1 MPSQAQILADKPRFG
16 SFKTMFGPHR
26 VRYYTATGP
35 DRVIRRGPKFVVI
48 KAFKALGR
56 EFQPGD
62 EFDPGLKRHVFH
74 LYAQQGL
81 VKPVELELAQAE
93 PEIIEP
99 EIVVEPEIVP
109 EAPTHNDPAVM
120 DHVAKPPEPEEIVKP
135 EVEAVEPKRK
145 QKTKPR
151 AGRKIKR
158 VVKKKPKKK
167 VVKKK
172 PKSFV

>member
-99 EIVVEPEIVP
+99 EIVVESEIVP

-120 DHVAKPPEPEEIVKP
+120 DQVAKPPEPEVKTSP
-135 EVEAVEPKRK
+135 PKPK